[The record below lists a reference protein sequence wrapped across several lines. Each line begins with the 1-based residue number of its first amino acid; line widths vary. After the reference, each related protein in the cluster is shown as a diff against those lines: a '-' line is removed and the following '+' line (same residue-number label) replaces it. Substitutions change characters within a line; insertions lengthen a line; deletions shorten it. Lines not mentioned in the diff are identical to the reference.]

1 MRASVSRAQSIL
13 SRIRRAPRQRRDNQF
28 GCAQMMEWIAWCD
41 RFATITEV
49 ESGKRNDRPELEKAL
64 AACKKQ
70 KAKLGPSYADWLI

>member
-1 MRASVSRAQSIL
+1 VSRAQSIL

-49 ESGKRNDRPELEKAL
+49 ELTPTAAL
-64 AACKKQ
+64 
-70 KAKLGPSYADWLI
+70 S